1 MSKPRLPQQAS
12 ADTIAAIASAQ
23 GRGGVGIIRIS
34 GCGLEKIIETLV
46 GRMLMPRHA
55 TLCDFSGA
63 QGSVIDTGIAIFFPS
78 PHSYTGEDVLELQ
91 GHGGSAVMQLVL
103 NRCLDL
109 GARLARPGEFTERAF
124 LNGKMDLA
132 QAESVADLI
141 EANTA
146 QAATSAARSL
156 RGEFSDAIRA
166 LIDRLIYLRMLVE
179 AMLDFPEEQIDR
191 TDIELRNRLLSEL
204 ENDLR
209 DTLDRAKQGSLLRE
223 GAHIAIVG
231 QPNVGKSSLLN
242 KLSGE
247 DVALVSDI
255 PGTTRDVIR
264 QAIQINGIPL
274 HIMDTAGMRE
284 TSDAVE
290 NMGIERA
297 KATAHAA
304 DLVLLMVDVTQGDPS
319 KSLALLAGAPR
330 MASTIIVLNKVDI
343 TQAAP
348 FDTQGIPLVCVSVK
362 TGQGLD
368 QLRSEI
374 LKAIG
379 WQETE
384 SGAFMARERHLRALY
399 QAQRHL
405 AFAAGVVAQDELF
418 AEELRQTQDALSEIL
433 GEFTPDDLLGEVF
446 SRFCIGK

>member
-1 MSKPRLPQQAS
+1 MSKLRLPQQAS

-34 GCGLEKIIETLV
+34 GCGLEKIIETVV
-46 GRMLMPRHA
+46 GRTLVPRHA
-55 TLCDFSGA
+55 TLCEFSGA
-63 QGSVIDTGIAIFFPS
+63 QGSLIDTGIAIFFPS

-146 QAATSAARSL
+146 QAAASAARSL
-156 RGEFSDAIRA
+156 RGEFSDAIQA

-191 TDIELRNRLLSEL
+191 TDIELRNRLLTEL
-204 ENDLR
+204 ENSLQA
-209 DTLDRAKQGSLLRE
+209 TLDRAKQGSLLRE

-247 DVALVSDI
+247 DIALVSDI

-274 HIMDTAGMRE
+274 HIMDTAGVRE

-304 DLVLLMVDVTQGDPS
+304 DLVLLMVDVTQGDPA
-319 KSLALLAGAPR
+319 KNLALLVGVPR
-330 MASTIIVLNKVDI
+330 SARTIVVLNKIDAGQV
-343 TQAAP
+343 TP
-348 FDTQGIPLVCVSVK
+348 FDTQGIPLVCMSVK

-368 QLRSEI
+368 QLRGEI

-399 QAQRHL
+399 QAQSHL
-405 AFAAGVVAQDELF
+405 FAASGVVAQDELF

>member
-1 MSKPRLPQQAS
+1 MLKPRLPQQAS

-34 GCGLEKIIETLV
+34 GCGLEQITENVV
-46 GRMLMPRHA
+46 GRSLSPRHA
-55 TLCDFSGA
+55 TLCEFLA
-63 QGSVIDTGIAIFFPS
+63 QDGVAIDTGIAIFFPS

-146 QAATSAARSL
+146 QAAASAVRSL
-156 RGEFSDAIRA
+156 RGEFSEAIHR
-166 LIDRLIYLRMLVE
+166 LIDQLIYLRMLVE

-191 TDIELRNRLLSEL
+191 TDIDLRNRLLQALQDSL
-204 ENDLR
+204 QA
-209 DTLDRAKQGSLLRE
+209 TLDRAKQGCLLRE

-242 KLSGE
+242 RLSGE
-247 DVALVSDI
+247 EVALVSDI

-274 HIMDTAGMRE
+274 HIMDTAGLRE
-284 TSDAVE
+284 TSDTVE
-290 NMGIERA
+290 SMGIERA

-304 DLVLLMVDVTQGDPS
+304 DLVLLMVDVTRGDP
-319 KSLALLAGAPR
+319 ALDLKLVADFPR
-330 MASTIIVLNKVDI
+330 SVRVIITLNKTDLGK
-343 TQAAP
+343 AFP
-348 FDTQGIPLVCVSVK
+348 FDTMGLPCVPISVK
-362 TGQGLD
+362 TGQGLEE
-368 QLRSEI
+368 LRCEI
-374 LKAIG
+374 LTAVG
-379 WQETE
+379 WRETE

-399 QAQRHL
+399 RAKEHL
-405 AFAAGVVAQDELF
+405 DFAAGIVAQDELF
-418 AEELRQTQDALSEIL
+418 AEELRQAQDALSEIL